1 MMSVMNIMIYM
12 MLVMNIMIYIYDIP
26 VILDILNVKNKKINC
41 NGHFAVRLP
50 KPPAKTVL
58 LPCVYSGAR
67 QRGHLLPCV
76 LLPAHGKDLTF
87 AVRFAPR
94 CTAKGVTR
102 RFFIPVPSVI
112 FFLPC
117 VVKKR
122 MAKIIYRLL
131 SDTAKG
137 LYRAKYYRVPFTVR
151 PTKNAQ

>member
-1 MMSVMNIMIYM
+1 V
-12 MLVMNIMIYIYDIP
+12 
-26 VILDILNVKNKKINC
+26 
-41 NGHFAVRLP
+41 
-50 KPPAKTVL
+50 
-58 LPCVYSGAR
+58 
-67 QRGHLLPCV
+67 
-76 LLPAHGKDLTF
+76 HGKGCHTPF
-87 AVRFAPR
+87 FHPSAV
-94 CTAKGVTR
+94 
-102 RFFIPVPSVI
+102 SY